1 MGGNVHSHLPRR
13 TPTHPPIAPPYPM
26 KLDDYTR
33 DVVESNEMERSA
45 PLRVKI
51 KPTVRQGRGLRFLHR
66 ALPTR
71 PSTEPNRT
79 GQDRTGGPSSPC
91 WKQMGFSYQSP
102 EILSWPVK
110 FWHINP
116 LVKSFNGYLKRRDET
131 PTARQIKFRDQNV
144 RRAWTVEEA
153 AAELNC
159 PKARL

>member
-1 MGGNVHSHLPRR
+1 MKISKMGGNVHSHLPRR

-79 GQDRTGGPSSPC
+79 GQDRGTIIALLKADGLFLPESRDPIVTC
-91 WKQMGFSYQSP
+91 KILAHQS
-102 EILSWPVK
+102 
-110 FWHINP
+110 F
-116 LVKSFNGYLKRRDET
+116 G
-131 PTARQIKFRDQNV
+131 
-144 RRAWTVEEA
+144 
-153 AAELNC
+153 
-159 PKARL
+159 